1 MSERDMRVVRLGE
14 ISHLPSA
21 HVADVPVTLGSR
33 LLYMLLHNRFEPLDA
48 LAGPVPLSWSSDIHH
63 IAQTGLYGS
72 LPNGCLEHCRSLDSG
87 RATGMPLLA
96 RWDSLSAIIAV
107 RVGKGHETLNAL
119 SGVFYA
125 GGNGYAW

>member
-1 MSERDMRVVRLGE
+1 MSKRDMRVVRLGE
-14 ISHLPSA
+14 VSSLPGA

-63 IAQTGLYGS
+63 IAPTGLYGS
-72 LPNGCLEHCRSLDSG
+72 MPNGCLNPCRSLDSG
-87 RATGMPLLA
+87 RTTGMPLLA

-107 RVGKGHETLNAL
+107 RVERAMRC
-119 SGVFYA
+119 
-125 GGNGYAW
+125 